1 MFSALHNWHV
11 SLINCLFQLHCL
23 FSVGTVK
30 IWDANVLW
38 KTENNLS
45 YSLKTARLV
54 GRSLITSAYVLL
66 YAVVSGSMDPK
77 DFLREAQIMKN
88 LRHPKLIQLY
98 AVCTLEDPIYI
109 ITELM
114 RYGSLLE
121 YLQSKQIT
129 INSFQGVPHCQF
141 SKYNNIKSRSTTLWF
156 NIKATL
162 SHVGMRKEERKRL
175 MNFWRA
181 KLFEKWERITFIVWF
196 LPYNDPHFSTQFYE

>member
-1 MFSALHNWHV
+1 MLKLYQLKFQLQFFLPGGGLGEVNFSLYISGGWNTYVLSLHNWNV

-45 YSLKTARLV
+45 YSLKTASLV
-54 GRSLITSAYVLL
+54 GRPLITWAYVLL

-121 YLQSKQIT
+121 YLQSKQMA
-129 INSFQGVPHCQF
+129 IN
-141 SKYNNIKSRSTTLWF
+141 
-156 NIKATL
+156 
-162 SHVGMRKEERKRL
+162 
-175 MNFWRA
+175 
-181 KLFEKWERITFIVWF
+181 
-196 LPYNDPHFSTQFYE
+196 

>member
-1 MFSALHNWHV
+1 
-11 SLINCLFQLHCL
+11 
-23 FSVGTVK
+23 
-30 IWDANVLW
+30 
-38 KTENNLS
+38 
-45 YSLKTARLV
+45 
-54 GRSLITSAYVLL
+54 
-66 YAVVSGSMDPK
+66 MDPK

-175 MNFWRA
+175 MNF
-181 KLFEKWERITFIVWF
+181 
-196 LPYNDPHFSTQFYE
+196 